1 MAKPKA
7 DRVKYS
13 TRIHGKRK
21 VFCVKKDA
29 ADFVVDDVDVNNIQ
43 DGSPCN
49 SSISS
54 QKLEHFEALTP
65 KKGDYITGY
74 RIIDTEILANVFE
87 AMNCPSCSKPGI
99 KLSEHIDKRKGLA
112 SLLFVSCTCGYQYE
126 FRTSAVYDH
135 SYDVNKRMVYAMRN
149 CGQGYSGI
157 EKFTSDEYPQA
168 DDAQQ
173 L

>member
-1 MAKPKA
+1 
-7 DRVKYS
+7 
-13 TRIHGKRK
+13 
-21 VFCVKKDA
+21 
-29 ADFVVDDVDVNNIQ
+29 
-43 DGSPCN
+43 
-49 SSISS
+49 
-54 QKLEHFEALTP
+54 
-65 KKGDYITGY
+65 
-74 RIIDTEILANVFE
+74 
-87 AMNCPSCSKPGI
+87 MNCPSCSKPGF

-157 EKFTSDEYPQA
+157 EKSTSDEYPQA

-173 L
+173 LWQNSYSGKKEKERGQRWGQRGNTLWCRGILVYICTKLWHCLLYIGSPTIIFLKKFRCSFFKDVFLSLYFLKLPGKVSAERHVWLI